1 MKQNYFELMKF
12 ILISLIVISSGTSLA
27 CAQGRTVEQ
36 LWNELQEA
44 VEKNDSFAV
53 LCRCNDL
60 IMSTEPFNEYAQRCR
75 YILAKMDLLENRM
88 NDIYEDFTYFDALAR

>member
-27 CAQGRTVEQ
+27 GAQGRTVEQ

-44 VEKNDSFAV
+44 V
-53 LCRCNDL
+53 
-60 IMSTEPFNEYAQRCR
+60 
-75 YILAKMDLLENRM
+75 
-88 NDIYEDFTYFDALAR
+88 